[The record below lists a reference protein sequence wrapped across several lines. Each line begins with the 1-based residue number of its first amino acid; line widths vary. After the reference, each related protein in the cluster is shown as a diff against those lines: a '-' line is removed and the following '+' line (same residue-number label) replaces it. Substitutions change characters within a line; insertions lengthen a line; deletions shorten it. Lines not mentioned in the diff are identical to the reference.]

1 MLLWAKW
8 MCQHL
13 NTFHHIPVTNI
24 WGNSGVIFTS
34 LSQRGVIASIASPS
48 WGFSKLLGPTW
59 SKTQSAMIVFRS
71 ARRPKKSHLHP
82 CVLHGKP
89 NAEQVATRQK
99 GTSRTS
105 SVGYRVRQQG
115 QICQMQED
123 FCAYCSVNISKP
135 VIFPVN
141 ISKPVFF
148 PHGKKRRRPSPLRHV
163 WLLKTD
169 FKKHRLQA
177 GKRMVLTMVL
187 GIPSH

>member
-1 MLLWAKW
+1 MLLWAEW
-8 MCQHL
+8 MCQHH

-48 WGFSKLLGPTW
+48 WGFSKLLGPTGHDCIPL
-59 SKTQSAMIVFRS
+59 SQAAQKVSFASMCS
-71 ARRPKKSHLHP
+71 ARQ
-82 CVLHGKP
+82 
-89 NAEQVATRQK
+89 AER
-99 GTSRTS
+99 GTGRNEAERDFSNF
-105 SVGYRVRQQG
+105 VG

-148 PHGKKRRRPSPLRHV
+148 HMGKK
-163 WLLKTD
+163 KET
-169 FKKHRLQA
+169 
-177 GKRMVLTMVL
+177 
-187 GIPSH
+187 